1 MSVAE
6 YCNHLFDTT
15 TDGYIQVMKLDKK
28 EIKIYNTQNKELRE
42 VIEIVENEA
51 DVFVTPNTMYRKQ
64 RRVSNIRQ
72 FRALFQDLDIHKLG
86 YNKEEVVWSIYIM
99 AYENKIPMP
108 TMIVDSGRGL
118 HIYWKI
124 KNAPYGALNTWQEL
138 QDYLYYQLRSLE
150 ADKKALDGAR
160 VLRLPNTLNSREN
173 ALCKVLV
180 LNDDIE
186 YSMYD
191 LRETYLNYSVSKQL
205 QFQETKTV
213 KKKTKAINNKFFNS
227 YSLHMARVEDI
238 ETLCKLRNYNV
249 KGYRNMIIHCYAYW
263 KGIYIRDIEELEN
276 EVIELNNSFLDPM
289 KETEIRAVLRCIPK
303 AIEKFINYEQGIR
316 NGEDKRVS
324 KGMRDKEGYWYKNET
339 LIDRLDI
346 TTEEQRHM
354 KTIIGTQEKYRRNNE
369 RRTPRNE
376 NGLTKKQQ
384 ELADLKNKVLE
395 RREQGLSIRK
405 IAENLGKSKGTIENI
420 LKK

>member
-1 MSVAE
+1 M
-6 YCNHLFDTT
+6 C
-15 TDGYIQVMKLDKK
+15 
-28 EIKIYNTQNKELRE
+28 
-42 VIEIVENEA
+42 
-51 DVFVTPNTMYRKQ
+51 
-64 RRVSNIRQ
+64 IR
-72 FRALFQDLDIHKLG
+72 
-86 YNKEEVVWSIYIM
+86 
-99 AYENKIPMP
+99 
-108 TMIVDSGRGL
+108 DS
-118 HIYWKI
+118 
-124 KNAPYGALNTWQEL
+124 
-138 QDYLYYQLRSLE
+138 YLYYQLRSLE

-263 KGIYIRDIEELEN
+263 KGRYIRDIEELEN

-303 AIEKFINYEQGIR
+303 AIEKFINYEPVSYTHL
-316 NGEDKRVS
+316 DVYKRQT
-324 KGMRDKEGYWYKNET
+324 MNKE
-339 LIDRLDI
+339 
-346 TTEEQRHM
+346 
-354 KTIIGTQEKYRRNNE
+354 
-369 RRTPRNE
+369 
-376 NGLTKKQQ
+376 
-384 ELADLKNKVLE
+384 
-395 RREQGLSIRK
+395 
-405 IAENLGKSKGTIENI
+405 
-420 LKK
+420 